1 MDCGAFHGRPALV
14 PADPKANAENCY
26 PEPRVETT
34 QMLKTIDRYV
44 IREVIPPFLLAL
56 LIFTFILELPPVME
70 ELEKLVAKGVPWQ
83 TAGYII
89 ILLSP
94 QALGLTIPMALLVGL
109 LIGLGRMSA
118 DREAVALLACGV
130 SPYRLLRPVMVL
142 AVVATAATMWVMIE
156 AIPDSNQRYRQ
167 ILFDILTK
175 KVEGEIK
182 PRVFYEDFPNWALF
196 PQDEGGPGQP
206 GWRNLL
212 VADTANPERINLY
225 LARSGRILL
234 DPKARTVLLVL
245 ADGTQYS
252 TGPNGEASTL
262 RFEQQQVISLN
273 PDTVFPPLD
282 LPRGVTEKT
291 IAQLIPDIKAK
302 QARGESA
309 HNEIMAMHAKFSI
322 PAACLVFA
330 IIALALG
337 MTVARDGKL
346 GGFVVGIGVIF
357 AYYVAMFLAESLAK
371 GHRIPPEWARWVP
384 NILLGPFGIVALILR
399 ARHAEG
405 RLPFGLRFTLPAL
418 PAGIARWMPG
428 AQVATAN
435 EAAANANGTEPPA
448 NGRKKVVVVIR
459 VPRLHAPKP
468 GLIDRYISRLYL
480 RVAGLSFLALL
491 GLFYIST
498 FIDRSDKVFKGQAS
512 TAMIGQLLI
521 WLTPQFIYYVIP
533 IAALL
538 SVLVTY
544 GLLSRTSELTVMK
557 ACGISLYR
565 SALSVIILSL
575 GFSVVL
581 FTLEQR
587 VMASANRRAEELDAK
602 IKGRTPKT
610 LNLLNRR
617 WVAGDSAFYHYG
629 LFDPQRNEMYGL
641 TMFRIKP
648 GTWELE
654 SQTFVRRATFRWG
667 AWEGES
673 GWVQDFS
680 KVPAT
685 YKPIAKTP
693 LTGIESPEY
702 FSKEPPDA
710 QFMTV
715 PELRRYIA
723 EVRRSGF
730 NVTPLEVELQKKI
743 SFPFVTLVMALL
755 AVPFG
760 VGAGRHGALYG
771 IGLGIVIALS
781 YWILI
786 SAFVAIGRAGLLPP
800 LLAGWAPNIMVAGIA
815 AYLFLRART

>member
-1 MDCGAFHGRPALV
+1 
-14 PADPKANAENCY
+14 
-26 PEPRVETT
+26 
-34 QMLKTIDRYV
+34 
-44 IREVIPPFLLAL
+44 
-56 LIFTFILELPPVME
+56 
-70 ELEKLVAKGVPWQ
+70 
-83 TAGYII
+83 
-89 ILLSP
+89 
-94 QALGLTIPMALLVGL
+94 MALLVGL

-130 SPYRLLRPVMVL
+130 SPYRLLRPVMLL
-142 AVVATAATMWVMIE
+142 AAVATAATMYVMIE

-196 PQDEGGPGQP
+196 PQDEAGPGDA
-206 GWRNLL
+206 GWKDLL
-212 VADTANPERINLY
+212 VADTSNPERINLY
-225 LARSGRILL
+225 LARQGRIVL
-234 DPKARTVLLVL
+234 DPKQRTVLLVL
-245 ADGTQYS
+245 TDGTQYS
-252 TGPNGEASTL
+252 TGANGEASTL
-262 RFEQQQVISLN
+262 RFDEQQVINLD

-291 IAQLIPDIKAK
+291 IAQLLPDIKAK
-302 QARGESA
+302 QDRGESA

-357 AYYVAMFLAESLAK
+357 AYYIAMFLAESMAK
-371 GHRIPPEWARWVP
+371 GHRIPAEWARWVP
-384 NILLGPFGIVALILR
+384 NILLGPFGIAALILR

-405 RLPFGLRFTLPAL
+405 RLPFGLRFTLPGL
-418 PAGIARWMPG
+418 PAWILRRMPSADASSSRAGISG
-428 AQVATAN
+428 A
-435 EAAANANGTEPPA
+435 PRPD
-448 NGRKKVVVVIR
+448 GRKGVVVVIR
-459 VPRLHAPKP
+459 IPRLHPPKP

-512 TAMIGQLLI
+512 AATIGQLLI
-521 WLTPQFIYYVIP
+521 WLTPQFVYYVIP

-544 GLLSRTSELTVMK
+544 GMLSRTSELTVMK

-565 SALSVIILSL
+565 SALSVIVLPL
-575 GFSVVL
+575 GMSAVL

-617 WVAGDSAFYHYG
+617 WVAGDNAFYHYG

-641 TMFRIKP
+641 TMFRVKP
-648 GTWELE
+648 GTWELA
-654 SQTFVRRATFRWG
+654 SQTFVRRALFRYG

-680 KVPAT
+680 RTPAT
-685 YKPIAKTP
+685 YTTIAKTP
-693 LTGIESPEY
+693 LTGIEAPEY

-730 NVTPLEVELQKKI
+730 NVTPLEVELQKKL

-786 SAFVAIGRAGLLPP
+786 SAFVSIGRAGLLPP